1 MFHYHL
7 IYAENDRKSFVIC
20 EIKKKKIILEFL
32 MFLFFNFFF
41 SRFLKDTLQRYKVNT
56 ENCVTCTNG
65 LKTPTSIVITNKQNG
80 SRTILHHG
88 KLVKLCHICI

>member
-1 MFHYHL
+1 
-7 IYAENDRKSFVIC
+7 
-20 EIKKKKIILEFL
+20 
-32 MFLFFNFFF
+32 MFLFFNIFF

-88 KLVKLCHICI
+88 KLVKLCHICIWPNYSYDMIVLYTNMPYF

>member
-1 MFHYHL
+1 
-7 IYAENDRKSFVIC
+7 
-20 EIKKKKIILEFL
+20 
-32 MFLFFNFFF
+32 MFLFFNIFF

-88 KLVKLCHICI
+88 KLVKLCQLLI

>member
-7 IYAENDRKSFVIC
+7 IYAENDRTSFVMWN
-20 EIKKKKIILEFL
+20 KKKWKNNLGISNVLILQYFC
-32 MFLFFNFFF
+32 FF
-41 SRFLKDTLQRYKVNT
+41 RFLKETLQRYKVNT

-65 LKTPTSIVITNKQNG
+65 LKSPTSIVITNKQNG

-88 KLVKLCHICI
+88 KLVKKRKK